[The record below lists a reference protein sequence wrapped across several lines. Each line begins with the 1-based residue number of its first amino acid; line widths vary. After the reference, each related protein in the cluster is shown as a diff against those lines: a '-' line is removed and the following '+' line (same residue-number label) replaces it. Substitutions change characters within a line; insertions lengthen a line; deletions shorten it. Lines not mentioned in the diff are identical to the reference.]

1 MKTRE
6 IIILFSVGIFS
17 SLTVIVLFLLSE
29 HTVHRNNA
37 FTRRYPHHPITKKY
51 DFSVKFNSY
60 YVSGFKGDHLYL
72 GNKTAPLHLLEINL
86 KTKDTNHIQLTLENN
101 NVTFRSLKVKLKP
114 PYFFI
119 MDGTVPCIYRGR
131 IGDWKAHL
139 WMEDYAYFS
148 NAIPIDSNKVYIS
161 TTDSESQV
169 TTLGLIQKRK
179 NNKASIFLNSHLLEK
194 QIDGVFDVD
203 GLMVSSS
210 KSNSLGYVYYYRNE
224 FMLMDSDFNLIKRQ
238 RSIDTIK
245 TAQLQI
251 ANIDNSNVTKFS
263 VPPTI
268 VNKLAIMHDDL
279 ILIKSDR
286 LGKYEDEIMLNEASI
301 VDVYNWQKETYEFSF
316 YFYDIDKEKMRE
328 FDMNDTFMIG
338 LIDDKVS
345 VYVINKHQFKT
356 TPKNSNLI
364 N

>member
-60 YVSGFKGDHLYL
+60 YVSGFKGDHLFL

-131 IGDWKAHL
+131 IGDWKASL

-161 TTDSESQV
+161 TTDSESQM
-169 TTLGLIQKRK
+169 TTLGLIQKLE
-179 NNKASIFLNSHLLEK
+179 NDTASIFLNSDLLEK
-194 QIDGVFDVD
+194 QFDGVFDVD

-210 KSNSLGYVYYYRNE
+210 KSNSQGYVYYYRNE
-224 FMLMDSDFNLIKRQ
+224 FMLMDSDLNLIKRQ

-245 TAQLQI
+245 IAQLQV
-251 ANIDNSNVTKFS
+251 ANIENSNVTKFNA
-263 VPPTI
+263 PPTI
-268 VNKLAIMHDDL
+268 VNKLAIMHEDL

-301 VDVYNWQKETYEFSF
+301 VDVYNWQNESYEFSF
-316 YFYDIDKEKMRE
+316 YFYDIGKEKMRE
-328 FDMNDTFMIG
+328 FSMNDTFMIG

-345 VYVINKHQFKT
+345 VYEINKEQFKT
-356 TPKNSNLI
+356 TPRNSDEI